1 MDFTVIRNNFIRNL
15 SNIPGWT
22 TGRKIIVIESDDW
35 GSIRMPSREVFNIL
49 ESKGLNLT
57 GGDSKRYNLNDT
69 LASSEDL
76 NALFDTLSS
85 FSDKNKNPCVF
96 TVVCVVANPDF
107 EKIKENDFKE
117 YFYEPFTETLN
128 RYYQNTDLFGL
139 WKKGIEDRIFVPQ
152 FHGREHLN
160 VGEWMRALQQNDQ
173 ETLAGFEYGVW
184 GFIRKPSN
192 AHNVPYQAVF
202 DFFQPDDLTIQAK
215 SIKEGLALFQEL
227 FGYKARYFVPP
238 NGPFNNSLEEVAAEC
253 GINYM
258 LASKIQEEP
267 QGYGKNR
274 RVFHWLGQQNKHN
287 QRYIVRNCFFE
298 PGKNGKDWIKS
309 CLKEIDIAFRWHKP
323 AVISSHRVNYIGTH
337 YKNNR
342 KNGLLKLNLLLTSI
356 LQNWPDA
363 EFMTSDQLGDL
374 IERDLLNG

>member
-76 NALFDTLSS
+76 NALFETLSS

>member
-1 MDFTVIRNNFIRNL
+1 MDFSGIKNNFIRNL

-49 ESKGLNLT
+49 ESEGLNMT
-57 GGDSKRYNLNDT
+57 GGDSRRYNLNDT

-85 FSDKNKNPCVF
+85 FSDKDKNPCVF

-117 YFYEPFTETLN
+117 YFYEPFTKTLN

-139 WKKGIEDRIFVPQ
+139 WEKGIKERIFVPQ

-160 VGEWMRALQQNDQ
+160 VGEWMRALQQHDQ

-184 GFIRKPSN
+184 GFIRKSIN
-192 AHNVPYQAVF
+192 THNVPYQAVF
-202 DFFQPDDLTIQAK
+202 DFFQPDDLAIHAK
-215 SIKEGLALFQEL
+215 SIKEGLDLFQEL
-227 FGYKARYFVPP
+227 FGYKAKYFVPP

-267 QGYGKNR
+267 QGYGENR
-274 RVFHWLGQQNKHN
+274 RVFHWLGQQNRHN

-298 PGKNGKDWIKS
+298 PSQNGRDWVNS
-309 CLKEIDIAFRWHKP
+309 CLSEINVAFRWHKP

-337 YKNNR
+337 YKKNR
-342 KNGLLKLNLLLTSI
+342 ENGLLQLNLLLSSI
-356 LQNWPDA
+356 LHNWPDV

-374 IERDLLNG
+374 IDRDS